1 MLEILGILM
10 VSVYV
15 ALFVYGLFIRDA
27 RLMLTGFIMC
37 LVLLIIYGVY
47 KANIQLI
54 VWQLRRI
61 KGLI

>member
-15 ALFVYGLFIRDA
+15 ALFVYGLFIRDV
-27 RLMLTGFIMC
+27 RLMLTGFVMC

-61 KGLI
+61 K